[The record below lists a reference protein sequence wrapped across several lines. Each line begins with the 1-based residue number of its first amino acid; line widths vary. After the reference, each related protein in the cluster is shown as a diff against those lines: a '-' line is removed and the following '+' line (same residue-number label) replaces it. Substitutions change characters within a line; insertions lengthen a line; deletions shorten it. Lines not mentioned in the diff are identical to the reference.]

1 MEQYKEYIDKRQK
14 FTITLNNGEVIKEA
28 KLRSVAGDKPIFVY
42 KKGKDKFWL
51 REEDI
56 NTIKLYNKD

>member
-14 FTITLNNGEVIKEA
+14 FTITLNSGKVIKEA
-28 KLRSVAGDKPIFVY
+28 KLRSVAGGEPIFVY
-42 KKGKDKFWL
+42 IKGKHKFWL

-56 NTIKLYNKD
+56 STIKLYNKD